1 MLLHQK
7 NVRTGFISV
16 PIFKTLTKCRVQ
28 VYNDIT
34 KWTDEPNTI
43 CFLGEFY
50 SKDFFMT
57 IPACIWKKGCF
68 IKIVNLYQKS
78 NKNFPYMPE
87 GPKAR
92 AYKTGIKLSIF
103 LYAKEIVCNTMLYLI
118 FHHAGFNTA
127 DINLFQRHT

>member
-7 NVRTGFISV
+7 NVRTGLISV
-16 PIFKTLTKCRVQ
+16 PILETLTKCRVQ

-57 IPACIWKKGCF
+57 LPACIWKKGCF
-68 IKIVNLYQKS
+68 IKIINLHQKS
-78 NKNFPYMPE
+78 NKNFPCMSKR
-87 GPKAR
+87 PKAR
-92 AYKTGIKLSIF
+92 ACKTVIKWFIFWYGYK
-103 LYAKEIVCNTMLYLI
+103 IVCNTMLYLI
-118 FHHAGFNTA
+118 FQYAGSNTA
-127 DINLFQRHT
+127 DINQFQRHT